1 MGLERRM
8 PMLAAGSFGIA
19 VTTYYFFGVWLLAQ
33 VGKNHP
39 IDFVAVIL
47 ILMVLG
53 VNLLYTPSTYSG
65 RCAAKFELRHYV
77 YPCFEALYNIIE

>member
-8 PMLAAGSFGIA
+8 RMLAAGSFGIA

-47 ILMVLG
+47 ILMFWG
-53 VNLLYTPSTYSG
+53 SIYFT
-65 RCAAKFELRHYV
+65 LR
-77 YPCFEALYNIIE
+77 PLIPDDAPRNSN

>member
-33 VGKNHP
+33 VGKNRP

-47 ILMVLG
+47 ILMFWG
-53 VNLLYTPSTYSG
+53 SIYFT
-65 RCAAKFELRHYV
+65 LR
-77 YPCFEALYNIIE
+77 PLIRDDAPRNSN

>member
-19 VTTYYFFGVWLLAQ
+19 VATYYFFGFWLLAQ

-47 ILMVLG
+47 ILMFWG
-53 VNLLYTPSTYSG
+53 SIYFT
-65 RCAAKFELRHYV
+65 LR
-77 YPCFEALYNIIE
+77 PLIPDDAPRNSN